1 MYPKAAA
8 DYHAARI
15 AARQAGGIPSLFRKE
30 GVIRERL
37 GRYVGALRWYARA
50 LRDPRTS
57 PRDRAHIELAYAG
70 VRFRQ
75 GRYRDCAAAARR
87 ALDVAETT
95 GDRAATAHAYYLLD
109 HAYTLLGNPE
119 SAKYRALALPI
130 FEELGDFVGQANVL
144 NNLGIAATL
153 EGRWDD
159 AIASFS
165 RSREARET
173 VGDVVGA
180 ATASNNAAEVLSD
193 RGEVEEAEHLFR
205 DALRIWRG
213 AGYTVGVAVATSN
226 LGRVATRNGRLDDA
240 AALLSEALD
249 RFRELGA
256 ETFVFDT
263 EARDAEREAASGDRV
278 AAEWAIRGAIAHG
291 ESIDGSIA
299 QKAMLQRLLGEVL
312 SRRAEHTGAAQAF
325 ERSLELSRSVSA
337 VYEEAMTLQA
347 QARAA
352 TGRGIPAEA
361 LLSESIAMQ
370 QRLGIVATPL
380 IPSPKEIA

>member
-1 MYPKAAA
+1 
-8 DYHAARI
+8 
-15 AARQAGGIPSLFRKE
+15 
-30 GVIRERL
+30 
-37 GRYVGALRWYARA
+37 
-50 LRDPRTS
+50 
-57 PRDRAHIELAYAG
+57 
-70 VRFRQ
+70 
-75 GRYRDCAAAARR
+75 
-87 ALDVAETT
+87 T

-130 FEELGDFVGQANVL
+130 FEELRDFVGQANVL

-193 RGEVEEAEHLFR
+193 RGEVEEAEQLFR

-226 LGRVATRNGRLDDA
+226 LGRVATRTGRLDDA

-263 EARDAEREAASGDRV
+263 EARNAEREAASGDRV

-337 VYEEAMTLQA
+337 VY
-347 QARAA
+347 
-352 TGRGIPAEA
+352 
-361 LLSESIAMQ
+361 
-370 QRLGIVATPL
+370 
-380 IPSPKEIA
+380 